1 MSHAKV
7 LKLYN
12 LIDETSLSEEQ
23 LECKII
29 QIVDL
34 IRFIEIYNDSI
45 LIKDFL
51 KYNCSI
57 ISHENKSIG
66 IVFCE
71 QLEEIESLIATQK
84 LLMIKDK
91 EFLNELWIV
100 FVKDSQQPI
109 SIENIKNDTKF
120 NLFDKI
126 FNFNF
131 YKQTILQAR

>member
-1 MSHAKV
+1 MSQAKV
-7 LKLYN
+7 LELYN

-100 FVKDSQQPI
+100 FVKDYQQSIVNSIFLTRFLI
-109 SIENIKNDTKF
+109 SIFINKQ
-120 NLFDKI
+120 
-126 FNFNF
+126 F
-131 YKQTILQAR
+131 YKPDNSHEIN

>member
-7 LKLYN
+7 LELYN

-66 IVFCE
+66 IVFC
-71 QLEEIESLIATQK
+71 SNSKK
-84 LLMIKDK
+84 LNHL
-91 EFLNELWIV
+91 
-100 FVKDSQQPI
+100 
-109 SIENIKNDTKF
+109 
-120 NLFDKI
+120 
-126 FNFNF
+126 
-131 YKQTILQAR
+131 